1 MCMHLDRTKLAEDLL
16 RELRDLLNQRRM
28 IDMRLGQVN
37 MGLRSLAEVLPDKRD
52 EILRELKESTRK
64 PAGLT
69 EAISEVL
76 NHTSGSLTAKE
87 VKEQL
92 KREGFDL
99 SEYTQPLAVIYT
111 TLTRLS
117 DSGRVKVSKN
127 KGKRYYRWNQ

>member
-1 MCMHLDRTKLAEDLL
+1 MCMQLDDHKMADKLLE
-16 RELRDLLNQRRM
+16 ELRDLLKRRRM

-37 MGLRSLAEVLPDKRD
+37 MGLRYYSNVLPDKRD
-52 EILRELKESTRK
+52 AILAELKESVRK

-76 NHTSGSLTAKE
+76 NHTSASLTAKD

-92 KREGFDL
+92 EREGFDL